1 MAKAI
6 SQSDTMWVKKGDKL
20 PDGSIAKRG
29 VLWDTKNK
37 KRVTGA
43 VKLVEGTKRGKAGE
57 TLSVKAGRYTKS
69 NAGAGKKA
77 GSNGGG
83 KKPPTLAASSGYQA
97 GSPRSTY
104 KPTSAGK
111 IDLSGKRA
119 ASSRRRETPMAA
131 PKPKPQTTIAASLIR
146 SSVQRA
152 MDFANANKAGK
163 NSETLAYRAAKA
175 LAAQAAENLSVL
187 DKNKKK

>member
-69 NAGAGKKA
+69 GAGAGKKV

-83 KKPPTLAASSGYQA
+83 NKPPTLAASSGYQA

-131 PKPKPQTTIAASLIR
+131 PKPKPQTTIAASIVR

-163 NSETLAYRAAKA
+163 NSETLASRAAKA
-175 LAAQAAENLSVL
+175 LAARAAENLSVF
-187 DKNKKK
+187 DKKKKK